1 MFIVTPAHNR
11 PKSAVMHSGSER
23 MNIDLHFG
31 NSQEH

>member
-11 PKSAVMHSGSER
+11 PKSAVMYSTSEC

-31 NSQEH
+31 SSQEH